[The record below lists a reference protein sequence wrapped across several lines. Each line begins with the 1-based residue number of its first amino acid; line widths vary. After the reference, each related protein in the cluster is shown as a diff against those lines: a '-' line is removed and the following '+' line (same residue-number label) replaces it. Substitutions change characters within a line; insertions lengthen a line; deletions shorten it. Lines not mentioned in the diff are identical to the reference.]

1 MPPPARGWMRE
12 AQTGVIGISLPLP
25 LSQIVSFN
33 AFNSLC
39 RNPNSPSVANIS
51 GILRP
56 ATSSTISSRS
66 IKRQQ
71 SNSESLLPTLL
82 LPHPINPIRLIIIF
96 VCPLEQTKLRII
108 SRDIQVDEFL
118 YICIINFSCLILRL

>member
-71 SNSESLLPTLL
+71 SSSESLLPTLL

-96 VCPLEQTKLRII
+96 ICPLEQTKLRII